1 MTLLLDESNVK
12 RERMRQ
18 GNSHHDGEVKDG
30 KHPWRHIQGCFLL
43 GGLLCFVPGVI
54 VTFVWKA
61 ITTLTSS

>member
-1 MTLLLDESNVK
+1 
-12 RERMRQ
+12 MRQ

-30 KHPWRHIQGCFLL
+30 KHPWICLQGCFLL